1 MAPVTEFVRLD
12 SPMFWTPNARHRG
25 SNGQG
30 QSSIFVAYRMLEA
43 VRGSSKYCG
52 CRFSLRMFSLG
63 SQSVVLWGRR
73 NPRPRIDDLTLLH
86 HSGCIKKESY
96 IDTSCDGNFQILEVG
111 LPNLLPSSVQL
122 KEKSVSPKAFGS
134 HVRFDGPQLFHCFE
148 PTKSLSA
155 LDRVSGRNSQCA
167 RTRAPSFTTGHLVW
181 KECNNSQMSR
191 GHKSTWAKVNVEHS
205 LCPSL
210 PDFSASPEV
219 SNQTVALTQ
228 PCQMTKFMGA
238 VSFVIEG
245 LSAALITTN
254 YLCQPF
260 QLLEVINPAQSSTTR
275 ETLTSWELQG

>member
-73 NPRPRIDDLTLLH
+73 NPRPRIDDLILLH

-96 IDTSCDGNFQILEVG
+96 IDTSCDGIFQILEVG

-122 KEKSVSPKAFGS
+122 KEKFDRPKHSAGMPS
-134 HVRFDGPQLFHCFE
+134 LMLTTFHSFE
-148 PTKSLSA
+148 STKSLMYLKTSLWA
-155 LDRVSGRNSQCA
+155 ELRMCKNENTSL
-167 RTRAPSFTTGHLVW
+167 TTGHL
-181 KECNNSQMSR
+181 
-191 GHKSTWAKVNVEHS
+191 A
-205 LCPSL
+205 
-210 PDFSASPEV
+210 
-219 SNQTVALTQ
+219 
-228 PCQMTKFMGA
+228 
-238 VSFVIEG
+238 
-245 LSAALITTN
+245 
-254 YLCQPF
+254 
-260 QLLEVINPAQSSTTR
+260 
-275 ETLTSWELQG
+275 